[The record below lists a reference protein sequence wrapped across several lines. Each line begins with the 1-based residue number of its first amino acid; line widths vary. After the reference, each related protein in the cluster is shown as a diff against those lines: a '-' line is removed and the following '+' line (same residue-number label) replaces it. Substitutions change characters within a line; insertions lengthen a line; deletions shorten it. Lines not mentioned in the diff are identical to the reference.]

1 MRVVELSDHPG
12 GMLKATRDQRRT
24 AAEQQRSRH
33 TEALARQRELAAGVR
48 RARDQARAQRRW
60 WAWLRLTFAAWR
72 QQRRVPRRP
81 VLATGPSDQEEILS
95 AGIAGEQMVAAGL
108 GRALGDDWVLLR
120 GYRNRRGEID
130 HVLVGPRGLLA
141 MEVKH
146 RNATVHIDG
155 DDWWFD
161 KFDRYGN
168 RVGQGAITD
177 RAGRSPSMQVNEAA
191 DELERFLHSRGQRV
205 TIHRMVVLT
214 HPRSALGRSRKPTVA
229 VATSMDAVLA
239 QLKSYPVTLRAPQ
252 AAELARLI
260 ERDHHHHEARRPK
273 G

>member
-12 GMLKATRDQRRT
+12 AMLNAVHEQRRT
-24 AAEQQRSRH
+24 AEQEHRSRH
-33 TEALARQRELAAGVR
+33 TEALTRHSAHVADVR
-48 RARDQARAQRRW
+48 RARDEARAQRRW
-60 WAWLRLTFAAWR
+60 WAWLRLAFSAWG
-72 QQRRVPRRP
+72 QKRRVPRRAAAP
-81 VLATGPSDQEEILS
+81 AAPSDQEEILT
-95 AGIAGEQMVAAGL
+95 AGIAGERMVAAGL

-155 DDWWFD
+155 DDWCFD

-168 RVGQGAITD
+168 LVGQGTITD
-177 RAGRSPSMQVNEAA
+177 RSGRSPSRQVNEAA

-205 TIHRMVVLT
+205 SIRRMVILT
-214 HPRSALGRSRKPTVA
+214 HPRSRLGSCKNLTVA
-229 VATSMDAVLA
+229 VATSMDAVLS
-239 QLKSYPVTLRAPQ
+239 QLNSFPVTLRAPQ
-252 AAELARLI
+252 AAELERLI
-260 ERDHHHHEARRPK
+260 EHDHHHYEARRPK
-273 G
+273 R